1 MWGYVSD
8 KWELVPGDGSSI
20 WTSYS
25 PEPSETWVCYLSLV
39 FGNLSHQ
46 AELRGNRWDPLCLT
60 ETQLKYLGNLPWRGS
75 RVLWCKRHTLP
86 RGAAQKL
93 CHSLESLL
101 HFLKRNKKNHQLSP
115 EHYQTQEL
123 VSTVSCQTQ
132 TAFWCIAD
140 ADVAGRHRK
149 HVHTRPYNIIWQSPW
164 KWEFQFRPEKGRF
177 PYQGSAI
184 GFLSYTGWGHLQSCV
199 SHPVTFPLCCSYHT
213 CRTQQIKQDSKLGMV
228 ATPAISVLEK
238 LKQKNHSKFEA
249 ILG

>member
-8 KWELVPGDGSSI
+8 NWELVPGDGSSI

-25 PEPSETWVCYLSLV
+25 PEPPETWVCYLSLV

-46 AELRGNRWDPLCLT
+46 AELRGNRWDPLFLT

-149 HVHTRPYNIIWQSPW
+149 HVHTRPYNIIW
-164 KWEFQFRPEKGRF
+164 KVPENENFSSDQRKV
-177 PYQGSAI
+177 
-184 GFLSYTGWGHLQSCV
+184 GFLTKVQLLASLATLVGAICNLVFPILWHFHCAVLTIHVGHSRL
-199 SHPVTFPLCCSYHT
+199 
-213 CRTQQIKQDSKLGMV
+213 SK
-228 ATPAISVLEK
+228 TPS
-238 LKQKNHSKFEA
+238 
-249 ILG
+249 